1 MTVGFVRRLLATY
14 TIALGAAFHLAWAP
28 SVTARAVDEQAPQRT
43 QAPSTDGKLNIIAFG
58 AHPDDCD
65 QRAGGTAAKYAALGH
80 RVRFVAITNGD
91 AGHQTEGGGALAA
104 RRRAEAREAGR
115 RIGIE
120 YVVLDNHD
128 GELVPSLDVRE
139 QIIRQIRLWNA
150 DLVLAPRPND
160 YHPDHR
166 YTGVLVQDAA
176 YMVVVPNIAPD
187 TPALRKNPVFMYFQD
202 GFQRPNPF
210 SPDVAVSIDD
220 VIEKKIDMMDAHVS
234 QFYEWLPWVAGNL
247 DSVPKSAADR
257 RKWLRETRA
266 GQPTPAVRAV
276 LAKWYG
282 AATGNAVRHAEAFEI
297 CEYGTRPDEALIRK
311 LFPFLPKTN

>member
-1 MTVGFVRRLLATY
+1 MKRFVICTIVLLAV
-14 TIALGAAFHLAWAP
+14 LRLSPAP
-28 SVTARAVDEQAPQRT
+28 VAQQPSPQRT
-43 QAPSTDGKLNIIAFG
+43 LAPSSDGKLNIIAFG

-65 QRAGGTAAKYAALGH
+65 QRAGGVAAKYAALGH
-80 RVRFVAITNGD
+80 RVRFVSVTSGN

-104 RRRAEAREAGR
+104 RRREEAREAGR

-128 GELVPSLDVRE
+128 GELVPSVDVRN
-139 QIIRQIRLWNA
+139 QIIRQIRQWNA

-176 YMVVVPNIAPD
+176 YMVVVPNITPD

-210 SPDVAVSIDD
+210 RPDIAVSIDD
-220 VIEKKIDMMDAHVS
+220 AIDKKIDMLDAHVS
-234 QFYEWLPWVAGNL
+234 QMYEWLPWVAGNL
-247 DSVPKSAADR
+247 EAVPKGAAE
-257 RKWLRETRA
+257 RKQWLRQTRA
-266 GQPTPAVRAV
+266 GQPSPAVRAV
-276 LAKWYG
+276 LVKWYG
-282 AATGNAVRHAEAFEI
+282 ATAGNAVRHAEAFEI
-297 CEYGTRPDEALIRK
+297 CEYGARPDEALLRK
-311 LFPFLPKTN
+311 LFPFLPKSPSD

>member
-1 MTVGFVRRLLATY
+1 MKRLATY
-14 TIALGAAFHLAWAP
+14 AIVLSSALHAAAAALP
-28 SVTARAVDEQAPQRT
+28 SREPQRT
-43 QAPSTDGKLNIIAFG
+43 QAPSADGRLNVIAFG

-80 RVRFVAITNGD
+80 RVRFVAVTNGD

-104 RRRAEAREAGR
+104 RRRAEAQEAGR
-115 RIGIE
+115 RIGVE

-128 GELVPSLDVRE
+128 GELVPSVDVRN
-139 QIIRQIRLWNA
+139 QIIRQIRQWNA

-176 YMVVVPNIAPD
+176 YMVVVPNIASD

-210 SPDVAVSIDD
+210 TPDVAISIDD
-220 VIEKKIDMMDAHVS
+220 VIEKKVEMMDAHVS

-247 DSVPKSAADR
+247 DSVPKGAAE
-257 RKWLRETRA
+257 RKQWLRQTRA
-266 GQPTPAVRAV
+266 GQPAPAVRAA
-276 LAKWYG
+276 LIKWYG
-282 AATGNAVRHAEAFEI
+282 EAKGKEVRYAEAFEI
-297 CEYGTRPDEALIRK
+297 CEYGTRPDAAMLRK
-311 LFPFLPKTN
+311 LFPFLPKAE